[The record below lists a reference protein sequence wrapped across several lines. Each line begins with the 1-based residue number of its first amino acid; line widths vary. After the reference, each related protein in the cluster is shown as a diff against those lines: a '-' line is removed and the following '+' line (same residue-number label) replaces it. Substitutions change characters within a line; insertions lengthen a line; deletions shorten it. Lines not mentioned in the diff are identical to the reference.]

1 MLRLRNWI
9 NLLGS
14 ELDYDY
20 PTTPQPRGNSNIRH
34 SRARVLGGCSSHN
47 TMISFLPLPKDF
59 AAPLNLLI
67 LSFQRDQ
74 QSVVD
79 GWLPQ
84 LTVSAAPSV
93 QTWMLPVS
101 APENGLYR
109 WWLNASLRSSLPESQ
124 PRRYTVPLYIN
135 KGQFLRSLQVSSE
148 REVVLLLTDK
158 SGHVVWRA
166 AGPVSDA
173 KLAAL
178 TSFLKSTPH

>member
-1 MLRLRNWI
+1 MRLLRTLAFTLFIVPYTLAAPQNSQVSSPAV
-9 NLLGS
+9 LPLVTAYA
-14 ELDYDY
+14 LD
-20 PTTPQPRGNSNIRH
+20 
-34 SRARVLGGCSSHN
+34 RAKV
-47 TMISFLPLPKDF
+47 TLPKDF